1 MSAIAGD
8 LTKWRARKVRGSWEV
23 ARPTQINSVI
33 AFGSFTEMLAWH
45 PDCTRFYVAGAETS
59 ATNERPIPPT
69 CGHQRERKWNG

>member
-33 AFGSFTEMLAWH
+33 AFESFTEMLAWH
-45 PDCTRFYVAGAETS
+45 PDCTRFLRGWCWCRDE
-59 ATNERPIPPT
+59 
-69 CGHQRERKWNG
+69 CHQ